1 MVIVPVAQHKEGV
14 LEKAAEVK
22 RRLSAKY
29 RVKLDDRDTYSVG
42 WKFNEWELKGVP
54 VRLEIG
60 PRDISSGQV
69 VAVRR
74 DTGEKSPLLLK
85 NWKDGC
91 PACWRIY
98 SLEYLKRRCGL
109 GTATSAPPGIWK
121 RWSQ

>member
-1 MVIVPVAQHKEGV
+1 M
-14 LEKAAEVK
+14 LEKAAELQ
-22 RRLSAKY
+22 RNLSAKY

-60 PRDISSGQV
+60 PRDISSSQV

-85 NWKDGC
+85 NWKDAC
-91 PACWRIY
+91 PT
-98 SLEYLKRRCGL
+98 CG
-109 GTATSAPPGIWK
+109 GYPAWNI
-121 RWSQ
+121 